1 MAHLECLLG
10 INGGSRCGGK
20 QRAGVLYPQGASAA
34 NAGRLVTNSNQD
46 LTGRAMPGAP
56 APVIGVRM
64 HLSCRGDISPSAR
77 MCLNGG
83 MAKERHG
90 RWEPPR
96 EFTAEPQELYA
107 ATEGQD
113 HLATNEKRTA
123 EKRASEN
130 RESEKAEVAKTETNY
145 EGETQKNTEKHKET
159 QRETRRAR
167 TCMKTLNAPYQSG
180 AWAALTVGRGR
191 KTPILYSRAST
202 PAGENRAPF
211 QSRVGG
217 AFSRSGDWQLE
228 SCQHPPAGMPALRGA
243 TRFVRLHPCRLMVKI
258 TFLK

>member
-1 MAHLECLLG
+1 M
-10 INGGSRCGGK
+10 GGGNRRVNSPRRPRNCMRRRRGRIIWPRMKSGRRKSEQAKIGRVRKRRSRKRKQITRGK
-20 QRAGVLYPQGASAA
+20 HR
-34 NAGRLVTNSNQD
+34 
-46 LTGRAMPGAP
+46 
-56 APVIGVRM
+56 
-64 HLSCRGDISPSAR
+64 
-77 MCLNGG
+77 
-83 MAKERHG
+83 K
-90 RWEPPR
+90 
-96 EFTAEPQELYA
+96 
-107 ATEGQD
+107 
-113 HLATNEKRTA
+113 
-123 EKRASEN
+123 
-130 RESEKAEVAKTETNY
+130 
-145 EGETQKNTEKHKET
+145 TQKNTEKHKET

>member
-1 MAHLECLLG
+1 
-10 INGGSRCGGK
+10 
-20 QRAGVLYPQGASAA
+20 
-34 NAGRLVTNSNQD
+34 
-46 LTGRAMPGAP
+46 MPGAP

-145 EGETQKNTEKHKET
+145 EGETQKNTEKH
-159 QRETRRAR
+159 RERHEGHELA
-167 TCMKTLNAPYQSG
+167 
-180 AWAALTVGRGR
+180 
-191 KTPILYSRAST
+191 
-202 PAGENRAPF
+202 
-211 QSRVGG
+211 
-217 AFSRSGDWQLE
+217 
-228 SCQHPPAGMPALRGA
+228 
-243 TRFVRLHPCRLMVKI
+243 
-258 TFLK
+258 